1 MFIRGVSSTRIKLM
15 HKEGVVKGRFETSF
29 QLTFHRVDVMCL
41 MFFLLIHRVRSITM
55 KKSISSGR
63 PTVGEVD
70 LKALEF
76 NYRQIQ
82 KRIPKD
88 VKLLAV
94 VKADA
99 YGHGAIPVSL
109 KLEKLGVEYLGV
121 AIPEEGVELRKGG
134 VKAPILVLGSIYGEE
149 VDQFFRFR
157 LTPVIFGT
165 DSFKLLSRE
174 AERRRR
180 KVKVHLKVDTGMGRL
195 GVPLNL
201 WPDFLR
207 EVKRLSKI
215 EIEGILSHFSMTHE
229 EEDYTHNQWR
239 SFQRAVTIAGE
250 MGISPKYLHM
260 ASSATLTAFPMYTAK
275 LVRPG
280 IMLYGSY
287 PSPRFQN
294 LIPLKPVMTLK
305 TQIHFLKRV
314 PPKTRISYGGI
325 FTAERESLIAT
336 LPIGYADGYSHRLSN
351 HGEVL
356 IHGRRAPVVGKVCMD
371 FIMVDVTDIPHV
383 SVGDEVI
390 LIGKQGREQI
400 TAEEIAEKINS
411 IPYEVLCLI
420 GKRVPRIYKE

>member
-1 MFIRGVSSTRIKLM
+1 M
-15 HKEGVVKGRFETSF
+15 
-29 QLTFHRVDVMCL
+29 
-41 MFFLLIHRVRSITM
+41 M
-55 KKSISSGR
+55 KMSLSLGR

-70 LKALEF
+70 LGALEF

-82 KRIPKD
+82 KRIPEG

-121 AIPEEGVELRKGG
+121 VIPEEGVELRRGG
-134 VKAPILVLGSIYGEE
+134 VKAPILVLGGIFGRE
-149 VDQFFRFR
+149 VDQIFRFR
-157 LTPVIFGT
+157 LTPVIFRK
-165 DSFKLLSRE
+165 DSLKLLSQE

-195 GVPLNL
+195 GVPLSA
-201 WPDFLR
+201 WPDFLK
-207 EVKRLSKI
+207 EVKRFPKI
-215 EIEGILSHFSMTHE
+215 EIEGILSHFSMLDAEKGLTQ
-229 EEDYTHNQWR
+229 NQWGA
-239 SFQRAVTIAGE
+239 FQRAVTIAQE
-250 MGISPKYLHM
+250 MGISCQYLHM
-260 ASSATLTAFPMYTAK
+260 ASSATLTAFPGYSAK

-287 PSPRFQN
+287 PSPKFQS

-305 TQIHFLKRV
+305 TRIHFLKSV
-314 PPKTRISYGGI
+314 PPGTRISYGGT
-325 FTAERESLIAT
+325 FKTKRESLIAT
-336 LPIGYADGYSHRLSN
+336 LPIGYADGYSHHLSN

-356 IHGRRAPVVGKVCMD
+356 IHGKRAPVVGKVCMD
-371 FIMVDVTDIPHV
+371 FIMVDVTDIPRV

-390 LIGKQGREQI
+390 LMGRQGREQI

-411 IPYEVLCLI
+411 ISYEVLCLI
-420 GKRVPRIYKE
+420 GKRVPRVYKEGKR